1 VAELVTV
8 LAFQGDASSPLLA
21 ALQQYQAKDG
31 QVTQTAPVEFLDP
44 QEQQAVFDEAGAI
57 RVSLYKALLFIKL
70 TEALKGGGRNVRHS
84 YKYRSLDDYLIAQ
97 ADWKAERAAY
107 LQRAD
112 LTGVAD
118 WPSTLQTLAVG
129 LDAQYRQTNQRIL
142 AEENPYVHFRKDGSF
157 HVSTP
162 ATDPEDSEPL
172 LSVLPQRRYISL
184 LEVLATI
191 NRCTH
196 FLEAFTPW
204 RVTYARAKPPE
215 RTFFAGIT
223 GYGCFIGTQK
233 IASISSGIAA
243 SELESTVNGYFT
255 LDNIHSAN
263 DRIIQFMDHL
273 ALPEIYRSSENELE
287 IQDWRP

>member
-1 VAELVTV
+1 V
-8 LAFQGDASSPLLA
+8 L
-21 ALQQYQAKDG
+21 
-31 QVTQTAPVEFLDP
+31 
-44 QEQQAVFDEAGAI
+44 
-57 RVSLYKALLFIKL
+57 
-70 TEALKGGGRNVRHS
+70 NVRHS
-84 YKYRSLDDYLIAQ
+84 YKYRSLDDYLIAK
-97 ADWKAERAAY
+97 ADWEGQREAY

-142 AEENPYVHFRKDGSF
+142 AEDNPHVHFRKDGSF

-162 ATDPEDSEPL
+162 AADLEDSELL

-184 LEVLATI
+184 LEVLA

-215 RTFFAGIT
+215 RTFFIGIT

-243 SELESTVNGYFT
+243 SELESTVNGAIFKRWYP
-255 LDNIHSAN
+255 D
-263 DRIIQFMDHL
+263 MDL
-273 ALPEIYRSSENELE
+273 EVEEI
-287 IQDWRP
+287 PAAA